1 VLGRT
6 GLLRGSSGCL
16 NTGSWC
22 FLLVGARETREL
34 VLLVGAREKH
44 RFGTLSKLQLAKQRL

>member
-6 GLLRGSSGCL
+6 GVLKGSSGCL

-22 FLLVGARETREL
+22 FVLVGAGETKDL
-34 VLLVGAREKH
+34 VLP
-44 RFGTLSKLQLAKQRL
+44 FSWCYIN